1 MITTKSQAIREIRS
15 IKLKL
20 AKINEFIK
28 DKFDGNEDDFVDS
41 FYYQALYNTTEG
53 LDDLKFHLED
63 GLKLK

>member
-1 MITTKSQAIREIRS
+1 MITTKTQAIREIRA

-20 AKINEFIK
+20 AEINDFIK
-28 DKFDGNEDDFVDS
+28 EKFDGNEDDFADS
-41 FYYQALYNTTEG
+41 FYYQALYDTQEG